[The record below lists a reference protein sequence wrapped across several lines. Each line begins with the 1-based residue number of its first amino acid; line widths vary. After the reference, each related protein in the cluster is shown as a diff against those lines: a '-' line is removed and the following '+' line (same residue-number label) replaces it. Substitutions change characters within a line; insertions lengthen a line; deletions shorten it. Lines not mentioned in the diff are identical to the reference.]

1 MVLNDIQI
9 REMMKAGIIR
19 NANDD
24 QVNPSSINVRLA
36 GSFAIPV
43 SKLVKLGD
51 KVRYVEYPFA
61 SQFVINPGDFI
72 LAATMEE
79 FKIPDDISAFVQ
91 GRSSIGR
98 IGLSVQNAGFV
109 DPGFHGTITLELKND
124 SKNAIIL
131 TAGYP
136 IAQLVFMDTAMV
148 SRPYSGKY
156 NGQVDA
162 TGSRMHLDAKLHQKH
177 AL

>member
-9 REMMKAGIIR
+9 REMMKAGYIK

-36 GSFAIPV
+36 GSFSIPIN
-43 SKLVKLGD
+43 KPVKLGD
-51 KVRYVEYPFA
+51 KVTYVDYLLRNE
-61 SQFVINPGDFI
+61 FVIHPGEFI

-79 FKIPDDISAFVQ
+79 FKIPDDISAFVH

-124 SKNAIIL
+124 SKNPITL

-136 IAQLVFMDTAMV
+136 IAQLVFMDTTMV
-148 SRPYSGKY
+148 DRPYSGKY
-156 NGQVDA
+156 NGQIDA
-162 TGSRMHLDAKLHQKH
+162 TGSRMHMDAKTH
-177 AL
+177 